1 LFLAWSDGAVDS
13 APNPESFVAF
23 LGCWLQSTSTGQP
36 LHHLT
41 AIARWAASSA
51 VHSSRVMGSVQR
63 GRSPPAARDRS
74 ARLSPSVAVMG
85 WPALGV
91 RRHDR
96 VRGVNT
102 FRPRMRFNVATP
114 KAGGNHPGA
123 VCADRTGKWGHRI
136 QVAGPRLVLAE
147 LPACDGP
154 MLTCKPVEPP
164 SRSRDCRQP
173 RRPRWIT
180 EDPGHG
186 GPSSSTPT
194 RRCCGE
200 IGSGRLAERLLIGAG
215 FTDHSLVFCRPGG
228 RPLPPERSHVR
239 SQSRCRASRIR
250 LHDLR
255 HTWATLALFAGEHPK
270 VVQERL
276 GHSSASITLD
286 VYSHMPRGCTAMRP
300 QELQGSSSGR
310 LEVR

>member
-1 LFLAWSDGAVDS
+1 MARSTPPQTPNRSSRSS
-13 APNPESFVAF
+13 AA
-23 LGCWLQSTSTGQP
+23 WLQSTSTGQP

-91 RRHDR
+91 CRHDR

-102 FRPRMRFNVATP
+102 FRPRMRFNVTTP

-200 IGSGRLAERLLIGAG
+200 IGSGRLASGCLSALALLITVSCSADLAAAHCLRSVLTYVHNRGAG
-215 FTDHSLVFCRPGG
+215 LLGSGCTIYATPGQRSRYSLASIPRSFKSGSAIQAR
-228 RPLPPERSHVR
+228 RSHWTCTHTCRGVAR
-239 SQSRCRASRIR
+239 RCGLKSCKDHLRA
-250 LHDLR
+250 
-255 HTWATLALFAGEHPK
+255 G
-270 VVQERL
+270 
-276 GHSSASITLD
+276 
-286 VYSHMPRGCTAMRP
+286 
-300 QELQGSSSGR
+300 
-310 LEVR
+310 